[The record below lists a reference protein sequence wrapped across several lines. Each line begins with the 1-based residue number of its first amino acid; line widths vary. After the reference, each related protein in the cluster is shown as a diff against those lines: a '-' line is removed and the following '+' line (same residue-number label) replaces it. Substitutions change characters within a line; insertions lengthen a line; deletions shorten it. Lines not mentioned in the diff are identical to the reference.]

1 MTKAE
6 RTWVILLTV
15 LALILMYT
23 GYKLY
28 VCQIKGVCNDKIA
41 ASLVNTQT
49 DDERPLL
56 FNYGKADPIINDST
70 FQDFL
75 TKKMADMKEGQVLTI
90 EGQYYK
96 GEDEALGDA
105 RAEAIK
111 KLFAG
116 KIPEGQFTLKTRQIN
131 QEVDQKQLFEAAEM
145 FWTDGSVAEASTDE
159 DKGED
164 ESAEE
169 EGKDDAAGSGD
180 EEGGKI
186 VELKD
191 RTQIYHV
198 FGSAERTVDRT
209 VDEYL
214 EKLVQRLSQTSEK
227 VQLTGHTDNIGSD
240 EDNQKLGKQRAD
252 FIKAILIE
260 KGVEANRI
268 ITKSAGESEPV
279 ESNDTDEGR
288 RKNRRTELLLLR

>member
-1 MTKAE
+1 MTKTE
-6 RTWVILLTV
+6 RTWVILLSV
-15 LALILMYT
+15 LALILMYA

-28 VCQIKGVCNDKIA
+28 VCQVKGVCNDKIA
-41 ASLVNTQT
+41 ASLAETQT

-56 FNYGKADPIINDST
+56 FNYGKADPVINEST
-70 FQDFL
+70 FKDFL
-75 TKKMADMKEGQVLTI
+75 AQKMADMKEGQVLTI
-90 EGQYYK
+90 EGQYYT
-96 GEDEALGDA
+96 GEGEKLGNA

-111 KLFAG
+111 QLFAG
-116 KIPEGQFTLKTRQIN
+116 KIPDGQFVLKTRQIN
-131 QEVDQKQLFEAAEM
+131 QEVDQKKPFEAAEM
-145 FWTDGSVAEASTDE
+145 FWTDGPIAESSTGNDGKE
-159 DKGED
+159 DGKDSKDGE
-164 ESAEE
+164 
-169 EGKDDAAGSGD
+169 DDAAGSGD
-180 EEGGKI
+180 GDGGKI

-198 FGSAERTVDRT
+198 FGSAERTIDRT

-240 EDNQKLGKQRAD
+240 EDNQKLGKERAE
-252 FIKAILIE
+252 FIKAILLE
-260 KGVEANRI
+260 KGVEADRI

-288 RKNRRTELLLLR
+288 RKNRRTELLLVR